1 MTDQTELALEP
12 EGMRDEREAA
22 QAEDSPA
29 PLSSERIPDTYAGI
43 VRLVGR
49 IRADDVR
56 CGTFRIWF
64 GPTECVD
71 LNLTVEQQER
81 IAAVL
86 NDRDTTLVR
95 VQGDGRYR
103 ITGELLRAHEVEQ
116 VDFLDADLFQ
126 FDHDAPT
133 LSEMIE
139 RAFADVP
146 DEEWASLPHDLVE
159 RHDDYFA
166 EIGDD
171 A

>member
-22 QAEDSPA
+22 PAEDSSAPQGSEPPA
-29 PLSSERIPDTYAGI
+29 DTYEGI

-56 CGTFRIWF
+56 CGTFRIWL

-71 LNLTVEQQER
+71 VNLSVEQQER

-86 NDRDTTLVR
+86 NDRDATLVR
-95 VQGDGRYR
+95 VRGDGRYR
-103 ITGELLRAHEVEQ
+103 ITGELLRAHEVER
-116 VDFLDADLFQ
+116 VDFLDPDLFQ
-126 FDHDAPT
+126 FDHNAPT

-146 DEEWASLPHDLVE
+146 DEVWASLPHDLAE

-166 EIGDD
+166 EIGDG